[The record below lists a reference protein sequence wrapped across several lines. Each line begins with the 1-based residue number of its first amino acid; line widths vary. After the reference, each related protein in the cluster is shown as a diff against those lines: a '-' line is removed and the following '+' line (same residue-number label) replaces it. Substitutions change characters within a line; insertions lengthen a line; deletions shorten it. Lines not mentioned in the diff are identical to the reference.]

1 MYVQIFLTCR
11 NDLRCP
17 QLNRLKI
24 EYLLYPWRWQALTRA
39 IRYNY
44 PLALQASPNY
54 GHRANTES
62 DRMSGNWWHLNFT
75 GISSAEGSNDILGVK
90 TAVFLHPTPERI
102 LHPKA
107 WGLNLV
113 RTRWVPLQKPLG
125 GSRLCSSIK
134 GESTFNAR
142 CESGRPLTVIEF
154 RNSTGIAFCILSG
167 LSVTKRVSTLCNF
180 LLSREH
186 VQYVRAEMVNTPMIA
201 P

>member
-1 MYVQIFLTCR
+1 
-11 NDLRCP
+11 
-17 QLNRLKI
+17 
-24 EYLLYPWRWQALTRA
+24 
-39 IRYNY
+39 
-44 PLALQASPNY
+44 
-54 GHRANTES
+54 
-62 DRMSGNWWHLNFT
+62 MSGNWWHLNFT

-134 GESTFNAR
+134 GEPIFNAR

-154 RNSTGIAFCILSG
+154 RNSTGIVGVSSSYTKLRHEYLLLLIFLLFYLLNYLVEITPGTILINIIFSHEAETDYSSCKLFSHTSG
-167 LSVTKRVSTLCNF
+167 NIKKYIAVSGFSVTCVISVVSVRCAIALSSAVQCN
-180 LLSREH
+180 SH
-186 VQYVRAEMVNTPMIA
+186 AV
-201 P
+201 

>member
-1 MYVQIFLTCR
+1 
-11 NDLRCP
+11 
-17 QLNRLKI
+17 
-24 EYLLYPWRWQALTRA
+24 
-39 IRYNY
+39 
-44 PLALQASPNY
+44 
-54 GHRANTES
+54 
-62 DRMSGNWWHLNFT
+62 MSGNWWHLNFT

-134 GESTFNAR
+134 GEPIFNAR

-154 RNSTGIAFCILSG
+154 RNSTGIVGVS
-167 LSVTKRVSTLCNF
+167 SSYTKLRHEYLLLLIF
-180 LLSREH
+180 LLFYLLNYLVEITPGTILINIIFSHE
-186 VQYVRAEMVNTPMIA
+186 AETDYSSCKLFSHITPV
-201 P
+201 